1 VPEIELRVPREDQ
14 LQHLILRRRNE
25 RHVVDE
31 REERDG
37 DDGTAFARGRIGQG
51 RIGIEHRL
59 NFRGISIP
67 DGFEELGVGVGR
79 SLRGDGCGR
88 GE

>member
-1 VPEIELRVPREDQ
+1 MV
-14 LQHLILRRRNE
+14 ILHTN
-25 RHVVDE
+25 
-31 REERDG
+31 
-37 DDGTAFARGRIGQG
+37 QG

-67 DGFEELGVGVGR
+67 DGFEEIGVGVGR